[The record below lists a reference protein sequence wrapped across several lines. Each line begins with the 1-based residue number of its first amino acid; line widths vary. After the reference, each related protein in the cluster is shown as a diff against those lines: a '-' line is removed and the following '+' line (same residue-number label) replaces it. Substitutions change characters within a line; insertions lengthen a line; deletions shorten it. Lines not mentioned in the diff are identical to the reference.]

1 MQQVLTVKNKNTMK
15 TKFSTFA
22 RIINLIQQNAWIQSA
37 HWFSFFLLIY
47 TYYMYVS
54 FGEGEGEGEG
64 ELKYVNLGEWEMSL
78 VKKGS

>member
-1 MQQVLTVKNKNTMK
+1 MQQALTVKNKNTMK

-54 FGEGEGEGEG
+54 FGEGEGE
-64 ELKYVNLGEWEMSL
+64 LKYVNLGEWEMSL

>member
-47 TYYMYVS
+47 THYLYVS
-54 FGEGEGEGEG
+54 FGEGKGK
-64 ELKYVNLGEWEMSL
+64 LKYVNLGEREMSL